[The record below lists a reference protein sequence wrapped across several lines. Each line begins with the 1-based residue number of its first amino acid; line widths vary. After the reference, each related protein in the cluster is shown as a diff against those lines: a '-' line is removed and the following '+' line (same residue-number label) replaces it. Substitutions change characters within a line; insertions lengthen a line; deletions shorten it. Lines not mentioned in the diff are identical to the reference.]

1 MTTSGISGNEH
12 PDRSLSTVHKPVDH
26 HLQNSFSEGISG
38 SGVYVDSRFSPAR
51 GRRTP
56 RRSVEEAG
64 RLVSL
69 AKDELENTF
78 EQVMDE

>member
-1 MTTSGISGNEH
+1 
-12 PDRSLSTVHKPVDH
+12 
-26 HLQNSFSEGISG
+26 
-38 SGVYVDSRFSPAR
+38 VDSRFSPAR

-78 EQVMDE
+78 EQIMDE

>member
-1 MTTSGISGNEH
+1 
-12 PDRSLSTVHKPVDH
+12 
-26 HLQNSFSEGISG
+26 
-38 SGVYVDSRFSPAR
+38 
-51 GRRTP
+51 
-56 RRSVEEAG
+56 VEEAG